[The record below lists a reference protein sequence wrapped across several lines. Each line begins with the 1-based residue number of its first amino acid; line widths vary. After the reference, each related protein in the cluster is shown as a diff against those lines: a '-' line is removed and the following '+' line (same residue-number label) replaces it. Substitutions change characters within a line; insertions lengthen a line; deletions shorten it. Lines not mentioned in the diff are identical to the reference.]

1 MLISQGN
8 LSSSHLSLLHL
19 KSYLKRCL
27 SVQKEAYDTVSDK
40 IFNMVSF
47 PIYLHCLSATRHSL
61 NIMSLEESTSEVN
74 TRTEMDEQLIQEV
87 VVEVWKEKWFT
98 QV

>member
-1 MLISQGN
+1 
-8 LSSSHLSLLHL
+8 
-19 KSYLKRCL
+19 
-27 SVQKEAYDTVSDK
+27 
-40 IFNMVSF
+40 
-47 PIYLHCLSATRHSL
+47 
-61 NIMSLEESTSEVN
+61 MSLEERTSEVN

>member
-1 MLISQGN
+1 
-8 LSSSHLSLLHL
+8 
-19 KSYLKRCL
+19 
-27 SVQKEAYDTVSDK
+27 
-40 IFNMVSF
+40 
-47 PIYLHCLSATRHSL
+47 
-61 NIMSLEESTSEVN
+61 MSLEESTSEVN